1 MSVISIDVPEQFSK
15 GHKTETLERDAKF
28 GFAVWEYLNGNLTL
42 RETSKFLDIPYREL
56 LEKLWSRGIA
66 VDALSSAEV
75 SSQADSLLNEL
86 RDE

>member
-42 RETSKFLDIPYREL
+42 RETSKFLDISYREL
-56 LEKLWSRGIA
+56 LEKLWNRGIA
-66 VDALSSAEV
+66 IDALSSKEIA
-75 SSQADSLLNEL
+75 SQADTLLNDL
-86 RDE
+86 REP